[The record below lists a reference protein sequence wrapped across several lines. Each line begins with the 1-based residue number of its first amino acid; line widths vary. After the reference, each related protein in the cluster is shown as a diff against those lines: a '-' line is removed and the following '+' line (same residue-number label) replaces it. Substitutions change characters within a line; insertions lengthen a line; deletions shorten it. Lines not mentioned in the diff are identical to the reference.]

1 MTNTSIT
8 TLSRKRILITLAI
21 FICTPLLAH
30 LINIAVVQYDLSLMF
45 SLNLGAAV
53 MIMYNWNLFGIH
65 YNRAKYNFIDTCIY
79 SFIAFV
85 LFTLWTYISNRYLK
99 CIVIMPRTEVL
110 VRYGYARI
118 GMLIAYS
125 FSEASM
131 LCIVG
136 KCATDPLTIHH
147 RELQI
152 ILLSGISIGLLTT
165 ILFLPSKN
173 LLTILITLLYNVVL
187 CTILSYLYNQSNSFI
202 PGLMGFSG
210 SNLFFMIASLL

>member
-8 TLSRKRILITLAI
+8 TLSKKRILITLAI

-53 MIMYNWNLFGIH
+53 MIMYNWNLFGVH

-118 GMLIAYS
+118 GMLVAYFLFRSKYALHCRKMCYGSINDSSPWIANH
-125 FSEASM
+125 F
-131 LCIVG
+131 
-136 KCATDPLTIHH
+136 
-147 RELQI
+147 I
-152 ILLSGISIGLLTT
+152 IWHFHWFINYYLIS
-165 ILFLPSKN
+165 SKQESIN
-173 LLTILITLLYNVVL
+173 NID
-187 CTILSYLYNQSNSFI
+187 YLVI
-202 PGLMGFSG
+202 
-210 SNLFFMIASLL
+210 

>member
-8 TLSRKRILITLAI
+8 TLSKKRILITLAI

-110 VRYGYARI
+110 VRYGYA
-118 GMLIAYS
+118 
-125 FSEASM
+125 SM

-202 PGLMGFSG
+202 PGLIGFAG

>member
-1 MTNTSIT
+1 
-8 TLSRKRILITLAI
+8 
-21 FICTPLLAH
+21 
-30 LINIAVVQYDLSLMF
+30 
-45 SLNLGAAV
+45 
-53 MIMYNWNLFGIH
+53 
-65 YNRAKYNFIDTCIY
+65 
-79 SFIAFV
+79 
-85 LFTLWTYISNRYLK
+85 
-99 CIVIMPRTEVL
+99 MPRTEVL

-202 PGLMGFSG
+202 PGLIGFAG